1 MSARIL
7 VVDDIPTNAIL
18 LEARLTA
25 EYFEVITAG
34 NGPDALEAIEKSKPD
49 IVLLDVMMPGMDGFE
64 VCRRIKSNPLTL
76 HIPVIMVTALDQSE
90 DRIKGLEAGADD
102 FLTKPVNDIA
112 LLARVKSLVRLKT
125 ITDELRLRSVTGEEM
140 GILENSPWDSNLSAI
155 PGRILLVEDNVA
167 DARLV
172 CAALSPPHEIIQESN
187 PVEAIMK
194 AAEVSLD
201 LIIVS
206 LNLEAFDGL
215 RLCSQLKS
223 LERTRQIPILIIISP
238 GEDGR
243 LVRGLDLGVNDYI
256 MRPIDENELFARA
269 RTQFR
274 RKRYTDQLR
283 QALQDT
289 IERAVRDGL
298 TGLHNRRYME
308 THMKTLFESAM
319 NRGKDLSF
327 LMMDIDLFKAVND
340 THGHDIG
347 DKVLI
352 EFAQRALKGIRS
364 NDLLCRYGGEEFA
377 LIMPDTGKDVAFQIA
392 DRMRAAMADAPFVI
406 DDGKTVLNIT
416 MSVGVGAIESPT
428 DKPEDVMK
436 RADKALYQA
445 KREGRNRVI
454 ADAA

>member
-7 VVDDIPTNAIL
+7 VVDDIPTNALL

-25 EYFEVITAG
+25 EYFEVVTAR
-34 NGPDALEAIEKSKPD
+34 NGPEALTIIDESQPD

-64 VCRRIKSNPLTL
+64 VCRRIKSNPLTM

-125 ITDELRLRSVTGEEM
+125 VTDELRLRSVTGEEM
-140 GILENSPWDSNLSAI
+140 GILDESSWDSSISAI
-155 PGRILLVEDNVA
+155 PGRILLVEDNMT

-172 CAALSPPHEIIQESN
+172 TAALSPPHEVIQEES

-194 AAEVSLD
+194 AAEVSFD

-206 LNLEAFDGL
+206 LNLQAFDGL

-223 LERTRQIPILIIISP
+223 LERTRQIPILIIVEP
-238 GEDGR
+238 GEDAR

-256 MRPIDENELFARA
+256 MRPIDDNELFARA

-283 QALQDT
+283 KALQDT

-308 THMKTLFESAM
+308 THMNTLFESAI
-319 NRGKDLSF
+319 NRGKDLSV
-327 LMMDIDLFKAVND
+327 LMMDIDFFKAVND
-340 THGHDIG
+340 THGHDAG
-347 DKVLI
+347 DKVLV
-352 EFAQRALKGIRS
+352 EFARRAEKGIRS
-364 NDLLCRYGGEEFA
+364 NDLLCRYGGEEFV
-377 LIMPDTGKDVAFQIA
+377 LIMPETGKDVAFQIA
-392 DRMRAAMADAPFVI
+392 DRMRAAIADKPFDI
-406 DDGKTVLNIT
+406 DGGKTLLDVT
-416 MSVGVGAIESPT
+416 MSVGVGSIEHPQ
-428 DKPEDVMK
+428 DRPEDIMK
-436 RADKALYQA
+436 RADQALYQA

-454 ADAA
+454 ANAA